1 MRLDKI
7 NTDEAFRYL
16 GYGISAPDEQTAE
29 LAADCERKLLEV
41 IDAKYTYKYFEI
53 DKNDSEPGSIALC
66 GTSLRLC
73 GGAISEH
80 LEGCNGVVLFAATL
94 SDGVDRLI
102 RQLSDR
108 KSVV

>member
-53 DKNDSEPGSIALC
+53 DKMTVSRA
-66 GTSLRLC
+66 
-73 GGAISEH
+73 
-80 LEGCNGVVLFAATL
+80 VLHCA
-94 SDGVDRLI
+94 VHR
-102 RQLSDR
+102 
-108 KSVV
+108 

>member
-7 NTDEAFRYL
+7 NTEEAFRYL

-29 LAADCERKLLEV
+29 IAADCERKLMEV

-53 DKNDSEPGSIALC
+53 DKNDSVPGSIALY

-80 LEGCNGVVLFAATL
+80 LEAVMVWYCSQRHCRMELTGL
-94 SDGVDRLI
+94 
-102 RQLSDR
+102 
-108 KSVV
+108 